1 MPYCP
6 KCDMEFVEGVSFC
19 SDCKGPLLSSPQE
32 AKALQEEAEKKALE
46 EAKNFFRDNFPESRL
61 SEETLSETSLSEE
74 PLSEEPSSERF
85 LTEEDLPVEILQ
97 EIIRPKKQ
105 QRPPST
111 VYVKKS
117 ERYQDM
123 KSSASAFLLI
133 GCTALLLSV
142 LIFTGIIPL
151 SGMNQISFGG
161 VLGIMGIGCL
171 AVCGKTRKDAAKLK
185 VQADEENQKTRELI
199 DRFLKTHS
207 AEELDEKLNNELNGE
222 DDDRL
227 EERSLKRFS
236 LIQDYLAIENDL
248 PEQAYI
254 DALSEE
260 IYSRMFEKN

>member
-6 KCDMEFVEGVSFC
+6 KCDMEFVEGVSVC

-61 SEETLSETSLSEE
+61 AEETLSKEVLSGE
-74 PLSEEPSSERF
+74 PLPEGF
-85 LTEEDLPVEILQ
+85 LTEEDLPEEILQ

-171 AVCGKTRKDAAKLK
+171 IVCGKTGKDAAKLK
-185 VQADEENQKTRELI
+185 AQADEENQKTKELI

-207 AEELDEKLNNELNGE
+207 AGELDEKLDRELQGE
-222 DDDRL
+222 DSDSS

-248 PEQAYI
+248 PDQAYI

>member
-74 PLSEEPSSERF
+74 PLSEEPLSEEPSSERF
-85 LTEEDLPVEILQ
+85 LTEEDLPEEILQ

-161 VLGIMGIGCL
+161 VLGIMG
-171 AVCGKTRKDAAKLK
+171 
-185 VQADEENQKTRELI
+185 NQKTRELI

-248 PEQAYI
+248 PDQAYI

>member
-74 PLSEEPSSERF
+74 PLSEEPLSEEPSSERF
-85 LTEEDLPVEILQ
+85 LTEEDLPEEILQ

-185 VQADEENQKTRELI
+185 VQADEENQKT
-199 DRFLKTHS
+199 D
-207 AEELDEKLNNELNGE
+207 
-222 DDDRL
+222 
-227 EERSLKRFS
+227 
-236 LIQDYLAIENDL
+236 
-248 PEQAYI
+248 
-254 DALSEE
+254 
-260 IYSRMFEKN
+260 